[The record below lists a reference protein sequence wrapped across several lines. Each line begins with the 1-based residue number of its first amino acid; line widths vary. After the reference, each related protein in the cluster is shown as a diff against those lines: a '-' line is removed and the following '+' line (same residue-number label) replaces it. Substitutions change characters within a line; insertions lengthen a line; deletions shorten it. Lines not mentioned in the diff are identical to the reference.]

1 MKHRLSIVL
10 ICFFS
15 MWSLL
20 VFRGLQIQLYPSR
33 NLDQAS
39 QKQYQRIVKL
49 YSKRGDI
56 FDRNGQELAISV
68 PAASLFA
75 DPLLIKKPRQLAKKL
90 SQILPLSQETIFKK
104 ITKKNSRF
112 VWVQRLLDE
121 SVRKKILVLEEKGLG
136 FKDEFKR
143 IYPSKNLLGHSI
155 GFVGADGHGLEGVE
169 ARYDAR
175 LSAEEKVMNL
185 PKDARGRFLVEDGW
199 LFMQNR
205 DGEDIYLTIDAD
217 LQYYVEQELKKS
229 IDYHKAEAGWAIV
242 MNPKTA
248 EILAMTSMP
257 DFDINRA
264 GHANKESRR
273 NRLLTDM
280 YEPGSTMKTLFLA
293 GALKNGIIQ
302 SNSVIDTSTGQI
314 EIDHRVIRESDAHHV
329 FSKLTTTEVLANS
342 SNVGVSKISLKMK
355 DQLIYDTYRQ
365 FGFGEKTGIDIPGES
380 KGLFATP
387 PWRDHHKANISF
399 GHGIAVTAL
408 QMANAYAAIA
418 NGGILQRPVITK
430 SPKDMTEELA
440 REPTRE
446 NTESREIRRVLTEK
460 EAERMKMMLVAA
472 TADNATGKSARV
484 KGFPVAGKTGTAQK
498 VDPNGR
504 GYLKGQYI
512 SSFIGFLPA
521 NDPEFLI
528 YVVLD
533 NPRDNGYYGSETAA
547 PVFAKIAQYAI
558 NKRGLA
564 PVQITEEDLIKPKV
578 EVQEVLTGVEGDDLV
593 PDMKGWALRDVLRYT
608 QKESVDLKLVGRK
621 GRVVK
626 TSPIAGETWTE
637 HKEMKVYLE

>member
-1 MKHRLSIVL
+1 MKHRLSILL
-10 ICFFS
+10 IWFFAI
-15 MWSLL
+15 WSLL
-20 VFRGLQIQLYPSR
+20 IFRGLQIQLYPSR
-33 NLDQAS
+33 HLDLAS

-75 DPLLIKKPRQLAKKL
+75 DPQIIQRPRQVAKKL
-90 SQILPLSQETIFKK
+90 AQILPLSQKTIYKK
-104 ITKKNSRF
+104 LTKKNSRF
-112 VWVQRLLDE
+112 VWIQRLIDE
-121 SVRKKILVLEEKGLG
+121 SAKKKIIALEEKGLG

-143 IYPSKNLLGHSI
+143 VYPNKNLLGHTI
-155 GFVGADGHGLEGVE
+155 GFVGADGHGLEGIE
-169 ARYDAR
+169 AHYDAR
-175 LSAEEKVMNL
+175 LSAEDSVMNL

-217 LQYYVEQELKKS
+217 LQYYTEQELKKT
-229 IDYHKAEAGWAIV
+229 IQHHKADAGWAIV
-242 MNPKTA
+242 MSPKSG
-248 EILAMTSMP
+248 EILAMTSIP
-257 DFDINRA
+257 DYDLNRSGSA
-264 GHANKESRR
+264 DKEARR
-273 NRLLTDM
+273 NRVATDI
-280 YEPGSTMKTLFLA
+280 YEPGSTMKTFFLSA
-293 GALKNGIIQ
+293 ALKNGIIQ

-314 EIDHRVIRESDAHHV
+314 EIDKRVIHESDSHHT
-329 FSKLTTTEVLANS
+329 FDKLSTTEVLANS
-342 SNVGVSKISLKMK
+342 SNVGISKISLKMK
-355 DQLIYDTYRQ
+355 DQLIYDEYKK
-365 FGFGEKTGIDIPGES
+365 FGFGEKTGIEMLGES

-418 NGGILQRPVITK
+418 NGGVLQQPTLVQTKKTILGEE
-430 SPKDMTEELA
+430 KDTSSSHE
-440 REPTRE
+440 TRW
-446 NTESREIRRVLTEK
+446 SRRVLTPK
-460 EAERMKMMLVAA
+460 EAERMTMMLVAA
-472 TADNATGKSARV
+472 TAETATGRAARV

-528 YVVLD
+528 YVVVD
-533 NPRDNGYYGSETAA
+533 NPRENGYYGAEVSA
-547 PVFAKIAQYAI
+547 PVFAKVAQYAI

-564 PVQITEEDLIKPKV
+564 PVQIAAEDLIKPKV
-578 EVQEVLTGVEGDDLV
+578 EIQEVLTGVEGEDLV
-593 PDMKGWALRDVLRYT
+593 PNMKGWALRDVLRYV
-608 QKESVDLKLVGRK
+608 QKENVDLKLIGRK

-626 TSPIAGETWTE
+626 TTPTAGEGWSE
-637 HKEMKVYLE
+637 GKEIKVYLE

>member
-1 MKHRLSIVL
+1 MKHRLSILL
-10 ICFFS
+10 IWFFAI
-15 MWSLL
+15 WSLL
-20 VFRGLQIQLYPSR
+20 IFRGLQIQLYPSR

-39 QKQYQRIVKL
+39 HKQYQRIVKL

-75 DPLLIKKPRQLAKKL
+75 DPLIIKRPRQVAKKL
-90 SQILPLSQETIFKK
+90 AQILPLSQKTIYKK
-104 ITKKNSRF
+104 LTKKNSRF
-112 VWVQRLLDE
+112 VWIQRLIDE
-121 SVRKKILVLEEKGLG
+121 SAKKKILALQEKGLG

-143 IYPSKNLLGHSI
+143 VYPNKNLLGHTV

-169 ARYDAR
+169 AHFDAR

-205 DGEDIYLTIDAD
+205 DGEDVYLTIDAD
-217 LQYYVEQELKKS
+217 LQYYTEQELKKT
-229 IDYHKAEAGWAIV
+229 IQHHNAEAGWAIV
-242 MNPKTA
+242 MSPKTG
-248 EILAMTSMP
+248 EILAMTSLP
-257 DFDINRA
+257 DYDLNRSGSA
-264 GHANKESRR
+264 EKDARR
-273 NRLLTDM
+273 NRLVTDI
-280 YEPGSTMKTLFLA
+280 YEPGSTMKTIFLA
-293 GALKNGIIQ
+293 AALKNGIIQ
-302 SNSVIDTSTGQI
+302 SNSVIDTSTGKI
-314 EIDHRVIRESDAHHV
+314 EIDKRVIHESDSHHT
-329 FSKLTTTEVLANS
+329 FEKLSTTEVLANS
-342 SNVGVSKISLKMK
+342 SNVGVSKIALKMK
-355 DQLIYDTYRQ
+355 DQLIYEEYKK
-365 FGFGEKTGIDIPGES
+365 FGFGEKTGIDVLGES
-380 KGLFATP
+380 KGIFVKP
-387 PWRDHHKANISF
+387 PWRDHQKANISF

-418 NGGILQRPVITK
+418 NGGVLQQPTLIQSQKVLAG
-430 SPKDMTEELA
+430 EEKLTNDSA
-440 REPTRE
+440 
-446 NTESREIRRVLTEK
+446 ESRWTRRVLSPK
-460 EAERMKMMLVAA
+460 EAERMKMMLVAS
-472 TADNATGKSARV
+472 TADNATGKAARV

-528 YVVLD
+528 YVVVD

-578 EVQEVLTGVEGDDLV
+578 EIQEVLTGVEGEDLV
-593 PDMKGWALRDVLRYT
+593 PNMKGWALRDVLRYV
-608 QKESVDLKLVGRK
+608 QKEHVDLKLVGRK

-626 TSPIAGETWTE
+626 TSPSPGEGWTE
-637 HKEMKVYLE
+637 NKEIKVYLE